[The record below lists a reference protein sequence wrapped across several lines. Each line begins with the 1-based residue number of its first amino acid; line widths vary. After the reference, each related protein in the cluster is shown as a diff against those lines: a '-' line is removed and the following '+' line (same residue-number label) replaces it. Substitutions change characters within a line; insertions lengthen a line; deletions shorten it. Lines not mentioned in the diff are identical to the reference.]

1 MKIAALAAVML
12 VAFPSSG
19 AVYIQNEWTSPGN
32 TVPVREFNSS
42 FQSAMGI
49 NWVKEPGS
57 LVLDYSPLIHG
68 IDILSGGVSDILCED
83 MNGDGSTDIV
93 VCEFRKSIVVYENT
107 GTGSGFIIRPVF
119 QPDGFGPERLACG
132 DLDGDGDPDI
142 AGTSRGNS
150 TLGWFENTGSSSWVH
165 HTLNPGEG
173 TPFPLDIGDMNGDG
187 KMDILVGL
195 ENPGR
200 LVWLENTG
208 QEEWEVHQLD
218 SDLRQPYWVSVLPA
232 VGMVMAT
239 SFADSAVY
247 IYTLSGDSWSRE
259 LLAESRGPL
268 CAVHS
273 DIDDDGSWDIL
284 AVSSLDDRVF
294 LLNSSAPG
302 NAFTISRD
310 MIAPSRVSAAD
321 LDLDG
326 DIDVFASSEAAGE
339 MVWWENTG
347 SADEFF
353 PHYAGSITGCSCT
366 AAGDIN
372 GDGVTDAVAASLLNG
387 SVSWF
392 TLGDYCSQGTLY
404 SSVLYIGSMHD
415 GLSIDWSGSEPEG
428 TAVKLQVRLSADRTR
443 MGNWID
449 VSVNHG
455 DVSEYLDPETRFI
468 QYRIQLTTDNREV
481 TPVVEEVTIE
491 VYPPFMI

>member
-1 MKIAALAAVML
+1 MRIAAVTVLMLAAFT
-12 VAFPSSG
+12 AIG
-19 AVYIQNEWTSPGN
+19 AVYIQNEWTSPGSA
-32 TVPVREFNSS
+32 VPVREFNGS
-42 FQSAMGI
+42 FQSAAGI
-49 NWVKEPGS
+49 NWLTEPGS

-68 IDILSGGVSDILCED
+68 IDALPGGVSDILCED

-107 GTGSGFIIRPVF
+107 GNGSGFMIRPVF

-142 AGTSRGNS
+142 AGTSRGNGS
-150 TLGWFENTGSSSWVH
+150 LGWLENTGSSPWVYH
-165 HTLNPGEG
+165 LLDTGEG
-173 TPFPLDIGDMNGDG
+173 TPFPLDIGDLNGDG
-187 KMDILVGL
+187 RMDILAGI

-200 LVWLENTG
+200 LVWLENTE
-208 QEEWEVHQLD
+208 EEWEVHQID
-218 SDLRQPYWVSVLPA
+218 GDLNQPYWVSVLPA
-232 VGMVMAT
+232 EGMVMAT

-247 IYTLSGDSWSRE
+247 IYTLSGNSWSRE
-259 LLAESRGPL
+259 VFAESGGPL

-273 DIDDDGSWDIL
+273 DIDGDGSWDIL
-284 AVSSLDDRVF
+284 AVSSLDDRVYWQ
-294 LLNSSAPG
+294 NRDAPESA
-302 NAFTISRD
+302 FSISRE
-310 MIAPSRVSAAD
+310 MIAPARVSAAD

-326 DIDVFASSEAAGE
+326 DMDVIACSEAAGE
-339 MVWWENTG
+339 MVWWENNG

-353 PHYAGSITGCSCT
+353 PHYTGSITGCSCT
-366 AAGDIN
+366 AAGDID
-372 GDGVTDAVAASLLNG
+372 GDGVPDAVAASLLDG
-387 SVSWF
+387 SVNWL

-415 GLSIDWSGSEPEG
+415 DLSIDWSGSAPEG

-449 VSVNHG
+449 VEANQG
-455 DVSEYLDPETRFI
+455 DLSEYLEQETRFL
-468 QYRIQLTTDNREV
+468 QYRIQLTTDSRQV
-481 TPVVEEVTIE
+481 TPVVEEVNIE